1 MTALPDEPVG
11 TGDTAHSG
19 SWPALRRSLNVS
31 RLWAGGVAT
40 AVVAALVALVGVL
53 VARAVL
59 RIAGYEIPTDTLGDS
74 AVLLC
79 AVAAGGALAATGL
92 AHLLVN
98 TTPRPL
104 TYLSWIVG
112 LATAVAVVLPLVA
125 GDSIVLALLR
135 AGMNLVV
142 GVTIGTLIIMAV
154 QASRPYLPVP
164 PPGRR

>member
-1 MTALPDEPVG
+1 MTAPPDEPVG
-11 TGDTAHSG
+11 TGNT
-19 SWPALRRSLNVS
+19 WPAPRRSLNVS

-53 VARAVL
+53 VARTAL
-59 RIAGYEIPTDTLGDS
+59 RIAGYDVPTDPLGAS
-74 AVLLC
+74 TVLLC
-79 AVAAGGALAATGL
+79 AVAAIAALAATAL

-125 GDSIVLALLR
+125 EDSIVLALLR
-135 AGMNLVV
+135 AGVHLVV
-142 GVTIGTLIIMAV
+142 GATIGTLIVMAV
-154 QASRPYLPVP
+154 RASRPYLPVS